1 MLKKLFSNPIV
12 RNKTASLLTYK
23 NIIRKQQC
31 AGITTSTMFRT
42 MDNRREVVN
51 NAINYNS
58 NNNTLQRMQVHT
70 NTDGCVQLK
79 NDNLKKLDSDFLY
92 HLGFSSSQDL
102 QEIFGDVKFFCCGG
116 AASRMEI
123 FANQVANEL
132 SDEFDEYKKPYGFKP
147 MMIGDDKRYAIFK
160 VGPVLIS
167 SHGMGMPSMS
177 ILLHEVTKML
187 HYANAKDVTYF
198 RLGSSGGIGVEPGTV
213 VLTTQGL
220 NGMMEP
226 HYSLPIL
233 GKMVHRPALINEALV
248 NNIKSAAEKR
258 LPHLS
263 VTPGKTMAADCF
275 YEGQGRLDGAICDY
289 EEKDKMEFVR
299 KLDNL
304 GVRNI
309 EMEAVM
315 FAAFT
320 NHLNIKAAVACV
332 TLLNRLEGDQVLTP
346 LEDLHAFDEY
356 PGHVVLSY
364 IKEELS
370 KM

>member
-1 MLKKLFSNPIV
+1 MLSTTRALLRCAVRAPHRTTIV
-12 RNKTASLLTYK
+12 RCADFSLNDPSTAAPQGKPFNSSCRFSSLEGGV
-23 NIIRKQQC
+23 RVQ
-31 AGITTSTMFRT
+31 
-42 MDNRREVVN
+42 
-51 NAINYNS
+51 
-58 NNNTLQRMQVHT
+58 NNNL
-70 NTDGCVQLK
+70 
-79 NDNLKKLDSDFLY
+79 NDLDSDFLY

-102 QEIFGDVKFFCCGG
+102 EGIFGDVKFFCCGG

-132 SDEFDEYKKPYGFKP
+132 SEEFEEYRKPYGLKP
-147 MMIGDDKRYAIFK
+147 SVIGDTKRYAIFK

-187 HYANAKDVTYF
+187 HYSKATDVTYF
-198 RLGSSGGIGVEPGTV
+198 RLGSSGGIGVDPGTV

-220 NGMMEP
+220 NGLLEP

-233 GKMVHRPALINEALV
+233 GKLVHRPALIDETLIR
-248 NNIKSAAEKR
+248 NIKLAAEKR
-258 LPHLS
+258 LPELN
-263 VTPGKTMAADCF
+263 VTPGKTMATDCF

-289 EEKDKMEFVR
+289 KEEDKMDFVR
-299 KLDNL
+299 KLDSL

-309 EMEAVM
+309 EMEAAM

-346 LEDLHAFDEY
+346 PEDLHAFDEY
-356 PGHVVLSY
+356 PGHVVLAY
-364 IKEELS
+364 IKEQIS
-370 KM
+370 KSR